1 MSINKDKNYQ
11 KEYKKQYNDKNKIVT
26 FPLSNAFYTE
36 LKRRAYIL
44 DIKTNSYA
52 KNIITEYLN
61 SNVLKTL
68 SKEQKEFI
76 QQYIH
81 ISRGIANNINQIAYK
96 SNINEVVDINILIS
110 SLKTYEEEFKKF
122 ISKV

>member
-1 MSINKDKNYQ
+1 MIMNTNYQ
-11 KEYKKQYNDKNKIVT
+11 NEYKKNYNLKNKIVT
-26 FPLSNAFYTE
+26 FPLSNAFYNE
-36 LKRRAYIL
+36 LKRRAVIS

-52 KNIITEYLN
+52 KNIITTFLN
-61 SNVLKTL
+61 NNVPNTL
-68 SKEQKEFI
+68 SAEQKEFI
-76 QQYIH
+76 KEYIH

-96 SNINEVVDINILIS
+96 SNINEIVDVNILIN